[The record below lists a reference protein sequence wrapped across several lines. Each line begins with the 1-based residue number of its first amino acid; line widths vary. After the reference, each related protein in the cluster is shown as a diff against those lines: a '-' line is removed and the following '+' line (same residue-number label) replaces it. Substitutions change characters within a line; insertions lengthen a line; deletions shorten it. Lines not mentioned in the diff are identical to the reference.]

1 MHLSMLSRCGGRAGK
16 GGVFELR
23 SSFQFKFPTPG
34 KLSLVKRVQIPHPR
48 DISVVQKKAN
58 SPTLSRKGIG
68 LSKRELNIKKL

>member
-1 MHLSMLSRCGGRAGK
+1 
-16 GGVFELR
+16 
-23 SSFQFKFPTPG
+23 
-34 KLSLVKRVQIPHPR
+34 LVKRVQIPHPR

>member
-1 MHLSMLSRCGGRAGK
+1 MPDPR
-16 GGVFELR
+16 EI
-23 SSFQFKFPTPG
+23 
-34 KLSLVKRVQIPHPR
+34 KLGLRVQIPHPR